1 MSVFRTKLKI
11 IKGKPDLTPLIDVLF
26 LLLLFFMLSSSFV
39 QITGIKINLPETVA
53 YEGTDAEKLVITDA
67 EKLVITLDQG
77 GNYFFN
83 DEKLK
88 WPDLKEKLSHYA
100 AKWRVDTVIIV
111 ADAKTEYGD
120 IVKLMSLARL
130 LNLDVYAATAPQK
143 EKRSTDD
150 EVQF

>member
-11 IKGKPDLTPLIDVLF
+11 IKGKPDLTPLIDVVF

-39 QITGIKINLPETVA
+39 QITGIKINLPDTVA
-53 YEGTDAEKLVITDA
+53 YEDTDA
-67 EKLVITLDQG
+67 EKLVITLDRG

-83 DEKLK
+83 DEKLN
-88 WPDLKEKLSHYA
+88 WPVLQERLSQYA

-111 ADAKTEYGD
+111 ADTKTEYGD
-120 IVKLMSLARL
+120 IVKLMSLARS

-143 EKRSTDD
+143 EKRSSDD